1 MLSPWQSYRFN
12 KMTIRNT
19 IHHIQSSI
27 NALYDEREAT
37 SIARMVVQHHLG
49 IDLSQLVVRYDE
61 ECCIE
66 GLEQIISDLQQGRP
80 VQYILGE
87 AEFCELRLDVGEGVL
102 IPRPETEE
110 LVYNVVQHVKP
121 NSRILDVG
129 TGSGAIAIALAYN
142 LPEAE
147 VVAVDIS
154 PRALAI
160 AKRNA
165 ERVGVDV
172 NFVEAD
178 ALGDL
183 TSLGEFDVIVSN
195 PPYIPQSD
203 ISEMRANVVDY
214 EPHNAL
220 FVPDDDAL
228 CFYRSIAENAS
239 KMLSDEGSLWFEI
252 YEAYGA
258 EVCAEI
264 GRCGFTRCE
273 VLKDANDKD
282 RVVWATR

>member
-1 MLSPWQSYRFN
+1 
-12 KMTIRNT
+12 MTIRNT

-37 SIARMVVQHHLG
+37 SIARMVVQHHLD

-87 AEFCELRLDVGEGVL
+87 AEFCELRLGVGEGVL

-110 LVYNVVQHVKP
+110 LVYNVVQHAKP

-165 ERVGVDV
+165 ERVGVNV

-183 TSLGEFDVIVSN
+183 TSLGEFDIIVSN

>member
-1 MLSPWQSYRFN
+1 M
-12 KMTIRNT
+12 
-19 IHHIQSSI
+19 
-27 NALYDEREAT
+27 YDEREAI
-37 SIARMVVQHHLG
+37 SIARMVVQHHLD

-87 AEFCELRLDVGEGVL
+87 AEFCELRLGVGEGVL

-110 LVYNVVQHVKP
+110 LVYNVVQHAKP

-165 ERVGVDV
+165 ESVGVNV
-172 NFVEAD
+172 KFVEAD

-264 GRCGFTRCE
+264 RRCGFTHCE

>member
-1 MLSPWQSYRFN
+1 
-12 KMTIRNT
+12 MTIRNT

-37 SIARMVVQHHLG
+37 SIARMVVQHHLD

-87 AEFCELRLDVGEGVL
+87 AEFCELRLGVGEGVL

-110 LVYNVVQHVKP
+110 LVYNVAQHAKP

-172 NFVEAD
+172 KFVEAD

>member
-1 MLSPWQSYRFN
+1 
-12 KMTIRNT
+12 MTIRNT

-27 NALYDEREAT
+27 NALYDEREAI
-37 SIARMVVQHHLG
+37 SIARMVVQHHLD

-87 AEFCELRLDVGEGVL
+87 AEFCELRLGVGEGVL

-110 LVYNVVQHVKP
+110 LVYNVVQHAKP

-165 ERVGVDV
+165 ESVGVNV
-172 NFVEAD
+172 KFVEAD

-264 GRCGFTRCE
+264 RRCGFTHCE

>member
-1 MLSPWQSYRFN
+1 
-12 KMTIRNT
+12 MTIRNT
-19 IHHIQSSI
+19 IHHIQSAI
-27 NALYDEREAT
+27 GHLYDEREAT
-37 SIARMVVQHHLG
+37 SIARMVVQHCLG

-61 ECCIE
+61 ECRIE

-87 AEFCELRLDVGEGVL
+87 AEFCELKFKVSEGVL

-110 LVYNVVQHVKP
+110 LVYNIVQHAKP
-121 NSRILDVG
+121 NSRIVDIG
-129 TGSGAIAIALAYN
+129 TGSGAIAIALAHH

-154 PRALAI
+154 PRALEI
-160 AKRNA
+160 AKSNA
-165 ERVGVDV
+165 ERLGVKV
-172 NFVEAD
+172 RFVEAD

-183 TSLGEFDVIVSN
+183 TPLGEFDVVVSN

-203 ISEMRANVVDY
+203 ISAMRVNVVDF

-239 KMLSDEGSLWFEI
+239 KMLREGGSVWFEI
-252 YEAYGA
+252 YEEFGA
-258 EVCAEI
+258 EVCAELE
-264 GRCGFTRCE
+264 RCGFKDCK

>member
-37 SIARMVVQHHLG
+37 SIARMVVQHHLD

-87 AEFCELRLDVGEGVL
+87 AEFCELRLGVGEGVL

-110 LVYNVVQHVKP
+110 LVYNVAQHAKP

-129 TGSGAIAIALAYN
+129 TGSGAIAIALAYK

-154 PRALAI
+154 PMALAI

-273 VLKDANDKD
+273 VIKDANDKD

>member
-1 MLSPWQSYRFN
+1 M
-12 KMTIRNT
+12 
-19 IHHIQSSI
+19 
-27 NALYDEREAT
+27 YDEREAT
-37 SIARMVVQHHLG
+37 SIARMVVQHHLD

-87 AEFCELRLDVGEGVL
+87 AEFCELRLGVGEGVL

-110 LVYNVVQHVKP
+110 LVYNVAQHAKP

-129 TGSGAIAIALAYN
+129 TGSGAIAIALAYK

-154 PRALAI
+154 PMALAI

-273 VLKDANDKD
+273 VIKDANDKD